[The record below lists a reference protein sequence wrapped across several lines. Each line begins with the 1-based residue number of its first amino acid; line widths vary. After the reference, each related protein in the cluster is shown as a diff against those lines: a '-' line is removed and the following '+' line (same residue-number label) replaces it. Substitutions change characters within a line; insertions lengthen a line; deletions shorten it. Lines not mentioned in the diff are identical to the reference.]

1 MKKHIFTLLI
11 FSVFAWA
18 SAQDA
23 YHPITEGCTW
33 SVSNEKYMTAG
44 DTVLDGKTYLKIYR
58 QVSDQPFE
66 FSLDNAEYFA
76 AIRNDSAEKKVYAY
90 IPAGRYIRNLSDYS
104 VIQTD
109 SAMDVLV
116 YDFSLEIGDTLTYYI
131 MGDVVAKAVSVRTES
146 ASIYVGR
153 QGYSSVNHHYTAED
167 SVVYLSEN
175 SARRQI
181 LLHGLSYSTQNN
193 LWIEGIGGIRGFD
206 EGSQIII
213 SDYGK
218 KTLLCFSDDSGV
230 AFQTEY
236 DFDNE
241 PDDCFC
247 NGYGGDVPEEMEKLN
262 FTIFPNPVSDRLHIS
277 VQSSNGKTISIQLL
291 DLMGTCLYQNNIM
304 NTDIEYNIDMKQLP
318 SGLYILHIQQID
330 SEYNYKIIKL

>member
-1 MKKHIFTLLI
+1 MRLL
-11 FSVFAWA
+11 
-18 SAQDA
+18 Q
-23 YHPITEGCTW
+23 
-33 SVSNEKYMTAG
+33 
-44 DTVLDGKTYLKIYR
+44 
-58 QVSDQPFE
+58 
-66 FSLDNAEYFA
+66 
-76 AIRNDSAEKKVYAY
+76 KVYAY

>member
-1 MKKHIFTLLI
+1 MKKHIVTLLI
-11 FSVFAWA
+11 VSVVAGV

-23 YHPITEGCTW
+23 YHPITEGCIW

-44 DTVLDGKTYLKIYR
+44 DTVLNGKTYLKIYR
-58 QVSDQPFE
+58 QEGNLPFE
-66 FSLDNAEYFA
+66 FSLDNAEFFA

-90 IPAGRYIRNLSDYS
+90 VPAGTWIRNLSDYS

-153 QGYSSVNHHYTAED
+153 QGYSSVSHQYTAED
-167 SVVYLSEN
+167 SVVYLSDN

-181 LLHGLSYSTQNN
+181 LLQGLSYSTQND

-206 EGSQIII
+206 EGPQLII

-218 KTLLCFSDDSGV
+218 KTLLCFSDNSGV
-230 AFQTEY
+230 TFQTEY
-236 DFDNE
+236 DLDNE
-241 PDDCFC
+241 PNDCFS
-247 NGYGGDVPEEMEKLN
+247 NGFGGDVTER
-262 FTIFPNPVSDRLHIS
+262 TIRPISVYPNPTDNLLTVEL
-277 VQSSNGKTISIQLL
+277 SNGAGIANAVLYDLQGRIVADMSNAGGHPTATVNVRNVPAGVYLL
-291 DLMGTCLYQNNIM
+291 RV
-304 NTDIEYNIDMKQLP
+304 TDTDGKEYHQ
-318 SGLYILHIQQID
+318 
-330 SEYNYKIIKL
+330 KIVKK

>member
-1 MKKHIFTLLI
+1 MKKHIITLLI
-11 FSVFAWA
+11 VSVFAGV

-23 YHPITEGCTW
+23 YHPITEGCIW

-44 DTVLDGKTYLKIYR
+44 DTVLNGKTYLKIYR
-58 QVSDQPFE
+58 QERNLPFE
-66 FSLDNAEYFA
+66 FSLDNAEFFA
-76 AIRNDSAEKKVYAY
+76 AIHNDSAEKKVYAY
-90 IPAGRYIRNLSDYS
+90 VPAGTWIRNLSDYS

-153 QGYSSVNHHYTAED
+153 QGYSSVSHQYTAED
-167 SVVYLSEN
+167 SVVYLSDN

-181 LLHGLSYSTQNN
+181 LLQGLSYSTQND

-206 EGSQIII
+206 EGPQLII

-218 KTLLCFSDDSGV
+218 KTLLCFSDNSGV
-230 AFQTEY
+230 TFQTEY
-236 DFDNE
+236 DLDNE
-241 PDDCFC
+241 PNDCFS
-247 NGYGGDVPEEMEKLN
+247 NGFGGDVPER
-262 FTIFPNPVSDRLHIS
+262 TIRPISVYPNPTDDLLFVELSGAGITHAVVYDLQGRI
-277 VQSSNGKTISIQLL
+277 VADMSNAGGRFTATVNVHSIPAGVYLLRVTDTDGK
-291 DLMGTCLYQNNIM
+291 
-304 NTDIEYNIDMKQLP
+304 EYHQ
-318 SGLYILHIQQID
+318 
-330 SEYNYKIIKL
+330 KIVKK

>member
-1 MKKHIFTLLI
+1 MKKNIFTLLI

-104 VIQTD
+104 VFQTD

-247 NGYGGDVPEEMEKLN
+247 NGYGGDVPER
-262 FTIFPNPVSDRLHIS
+262 TIRPISVYPNPADDLLYVELSGAGIANAVLYDLQGRIVADAANAGGRSTATVNVHSIPAGVYLLR
-277 VQSSNGKTISIQLL
+277 VTDTDGK
-291 DLMGTCLYQNNIM
+291 
-304 NTDIEYNIDMKQLP
+304 EY
-318 SGLYILHIQQID
+318 HR
-330 SEYNYKIIKL
+330 KIVKK